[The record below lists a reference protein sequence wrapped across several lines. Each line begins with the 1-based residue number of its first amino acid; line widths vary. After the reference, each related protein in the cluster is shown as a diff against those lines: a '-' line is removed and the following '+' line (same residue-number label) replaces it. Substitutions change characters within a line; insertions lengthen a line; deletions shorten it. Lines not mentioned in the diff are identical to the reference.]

1 MPVTL
6 EKEDENVWL
15 NPDIVEADQ
24 LLPLLKPFSDEKM
37 EEWEVGA
44 GARNPKND
52 YPEVIEPLKTNRQK
66 SLF

>member
-44 GARNPKND
+44 WCA
-52 YPEVIEPLKTNRQK
+52 K
-66 SLF
+66 SEK